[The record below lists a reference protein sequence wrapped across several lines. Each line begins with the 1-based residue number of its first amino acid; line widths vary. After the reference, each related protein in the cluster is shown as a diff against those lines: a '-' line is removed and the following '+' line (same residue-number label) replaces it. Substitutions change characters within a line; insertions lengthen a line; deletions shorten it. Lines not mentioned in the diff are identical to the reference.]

1 MKKKKRKIE
10 IIFNVQARR
19 EYLTGFHKRKLE
31 RQKKVEEFMKKQ
43 EKDKRLRISKNVKEK
58 INIEIQKYI
67 KSTSL
72 ITQGDFLNSEN
83 SIQNSQDFDVC
94 DESKKNINIW
104 QNKYDDQN
112 YTTVTIT
119 EDLN

>member
-10 IIFNVQARR
+10 IIFDVQARW

-31 RQKKVEEFMKKQ
+31 RKKKVEEFMKKQ
-43 EKDKRLRISKNVKEK
+43 EKNKRLRINKNVKEK
-58 INIEIQKYI
+58 KNIGIQKYI
-67 KSTSL
+67 KSASL
-72 ITQGDFLNSEN
+72 ITQEN
-83 SIQNSQDFDVC
+83 AIQNLQDFNVR
-94 DESKKNINIW
+94 DENKNINIW

-119 EDLN
+119 EDLS